1 MNLYKNYS
9 ITLFIITTIIC
20 STVHSQ
26 TIPFNC
32 DYYAY
37 LFQFNDVYSVD
48 LASGSSSLVAT
59 DITPGNINATGY
71 NSKDGYIWGALST
84 PSQSIV
90 KIGKDFATTT
100 YTFSGLPTSNRYV
113 GDISLDGIYYLKP
126 GGVDYSM
133 IDLDPAS
140 SNYLTLIGTGTL
152 SQNISIHDWA
162 FNAVDNMLYT
172 VEKNSNIL
180 YRINIATNVVDSMGE
195 VPILSGNSYTYGA
208 VYFDLAG
215 NFYVSANQTG
225 TVYIINDVASL
236 NNGEAISSNIFAF
249 GPSSS
254 SNDGARCPTAPVPVE
269 DCSNGIDDDGDGLVD
284 CDDPSCSGVSVC
296 PTIEAPTSGGNEG
309 GLESNNRL
317 STQINKRNYNRMIS
331 NYSFNKENARKLIKT
346 NTYANKS
353 VNSSFTLED
362 FIPLSVI
369 DEDSVID
376 SSPMDLINI
385 TNATDLISVDYQK
398 DNETIASIL
407 ALKTEEGVYEHTKYI
422 CDRLLGAELLSV
434 STIQIRDYHFI
445 KSIIKNIDGGLEFV
459 LSLSAKETNND
470 QDFTIESHWNI
481 DKYEEDTP
489 YYNFQIWAN
498 SPDNLLILG
507 NEVVNLLEV
516 QKDISSYIL
525 SNPPPVFVK
534 KGSYKN
540 GLLSLNIINSNN
552 SNAILFDAGY
562 KETETSSLLSMSSI
576 INLNENYITDLNL
589 ITGNLFDLGF
599 RIGDGVET
607 PDDLFM
613 SDGPWGLD
621 DNASTTQILEYEINT
636 NATVSLENEY
646 LIERNPSIKA
656 QTQEY
661 VSIYKAF
668 TPRFKPVDLSY
679 YNMLEFNAK
688 GTGKLEVRFVK
699 KSIEIWE
706 NQYMVAVELSDELL
720 SYQIPFMNFESTIA
734 ENMVLDDVVTVVFT
748 LVSIDGSMQIK
759 EVSIE
764 ELKLLK
770 HETLSLY
777 NLNMFNLNV
786 YPNPVKNV
794 VNINFKGNKSH
805 LGEVILYNQLGQQ
818 IRKSSIPISSGDNN
832 IAFKCTGIASGL
844 YFLNIK
850 SDYVEFKPV
859 KLIIK

>member
-1 MNLYKNYS
+1 MNLLKNYS
-9 ITLFIITTIIC
+9 AILFLLMAIIFP
-20 STVHSQ
+20 SSYSQ

-48 LASGSSSLVAT
+48 LASGSSNLVAT

-71 NSKDGYIWGALST
+71 NSKDGYIWGSLSS

-100 YTFSGLPTSNRYV
+100 YTFSGLPISNRYV

-126 GGVDYSM
+126 GGVNYSM

-162 FNAVDNMLYT
+162 FNAVDNMLYC
-172 VEKNSNIL
+172 VEKNSNTL
-180 YRINIATNVVDSMGE
+180 YRINIATNIVESIGE

-236 NNGEAISSNIFAF
+236 NNGDAISSNIFAF

-369 DEDSVID
+369 NEDSVID

-385 TNATDLISVDYQK
+385 TNATNLLAVDYQIN
-398 DNETIASIL
+398 DQSIASIL
-407 ALKTEEGVYEHTKYI
+407 ALKTEDGVYEHTKYI

-445 KSIIKNIDGGLEFV
+445 KSIIKNVDGGIEFV
-459 LSLSAKETNND
+459 LSLSAREVGD
-470 QDFTIESHWNI
+470 SFIVESHWNL
-481 DKYEEDTP
+481 DKYTAGGM

-498 SPDNLLILG
+498 SLDNLLTLS
-507 NEVVNLLEV
+507 NEVINLLEV
-516 QKDISSYIL
+516 QKGIESYTL
-525 SNPPPVFVK
+525 SAPPPVFVK

-540 GLLSLNIINSNN
+540 GELNLHIINSNN
-552 SNAILFDAGY
+552 SNNISFNAGF
-562 KETETSSLLSMSSI
+562 KETETSSILSMSST
-576 INLNENYITDLNL
+576 INLNENYITNLNL
-589 ITGNLFDLGF
+589 TTGNLFDIGF
-599 RIGDGVET
+599 RIGDGIQT

-613 SDGPWGLD
+613 SDGPWGFD
-621 DNASTTQILEYEINT
+621 DNASTTQVLEYEVNT
-636 NATVSLENEY
+636 NETTPEMDQFI
-646 LIERNPSIKA
+646 IERNPYIKA

-661 VSIYKAF
+661 VSLYKAF
-668 TPRFKPVDLSY
+668 TPRFTPVDVSG
-679 YNMLEFNAK
+679 YNTLEFDAK
-688 GTGKLEVRFVK
+688 GTGTMEVRFIK
-699 KSIEIWE
+699 NSIDSWE
-706 NQYMVAVELSDELL
+706 NQYKTEIELTDELFT
-720 SYQIPFMNFESTIA
+720 YQIPLINFVSNNES
-734 ENMVLDDVVTVVFT
+734 NMILDDVVTIVFT
-748 LVSIDGSMQIK
+748 LKSLDGSIETK
-759 EVSIE
+759 EVLIE
-764 ELKLLK
+764 ELKLSNLDV
-770 HETLSLY
+770 LAISDL
-777 NLNMFNLNV
+777 NLNNLSI
-786 YPNPVKNV
+786 YPNPVKDV

-805 LGEVILYNQLGQQ
+805 LGEIVIYNQLGQQ
-818 IRKSSIPISSGDNN
+818 IRKSNISINSGNN
-832 IAFKCTGIASGL
+832 TIAFKCNGIVPGL
-844 YFLNIK
+844 YFLTIK
-850 SDYVEFKPV
+850 SDQIEFQSV
-859 KLIIK
+859 KLMIN